1 MPDFGGVELTELGE
15 QRLEGA
21 ELGLQVGDGLR
32 GQGGGQGRVLFRSGF
47 RSVQGAETDLAAGHH
62 ELFSRLGG
70 DMMYRRPPWSAQ
82 NLWRISLLGQRAV
95 PDLSTVDKWAS
106 QETRVLNKPA

>member
-1 MPDFGGVELTELGE
+1 MELTELGE

-70 DMMYRRPPWSAQ
+70 DMMVGAEFVADQHIRSACCPG
-82 NLWRISLLGQRAV
+82 SF
-95 PDLSTVDKWAS
+95 
-106 QETRVLNKPA
+106 